1 SWIIYEMT
9 NSPLLLGLN
18 ALFRAMPMMGLAL
31 VGGAVAD
38 RVPRR
43 LLLLGT
49 ESTMLVA
56 SLIMGILASTGQLQ
70 YWHLYAL
77 KLVSG
82 SLQAFSMPARHA
94 LFGGLVPRSSLQSA
108 VTLNAIA
115 VRSAGFVGPS
125 VAGLALAF
133 SGYALPFYLHV
144 IGYIGMLSALIAM
157 RLPPE
162 ADETIQHPSLRHAM
176 TEGLGFVWNTPLLKI
191 ALGFEIASGLFGH
204 NTTLI
209 TIVARDV
216 LGAGPEGLGVLLS
229 ATGAG

>member
-1 SWIIYEMT
+1 MDATKETPSARRFPAGLVALRERNFVLYVVGQFATQFGSWIELTAVSWIIYEMT

-77 KLVSG
+77 NLVSG

-144 IGYIGMLSALIAM
+144 IGYIG
-157 RLPPE
+157 
-162 ADETIQHPSLRHAM
+162 
-176 TEGLGFVWNTPLLKI
+176 
-191 ALGFEIASGLFGH
+191 
-204 NTTLI
+204 
-209 TIVARDV
+209 
-216 LGAGPEGLGVLLS
+216 
-229 ATGAG
+229 